1 MRWPVIDAPR
11 AVWAGMFIAALLS
24 ACATPSSA
32 PIDSTPATKVRPAA
46 PPGCPEAAD
55 ELPVQAL
62 YGTWEA
68 RFDGVPGAARVTFAP
83 HPDYAGSV
91 RGTIVRDGQGDTG
104 AQLAGD
110 IADDGLLTLDESRD
124 GRSISAVWSGDMQ
137 AASCG
142 REFKGTWR
150 NAIDDR
156 TRNFVLQKTGGL
168 K

>member
-1 MRWPVIDAPR
+1 MRPPV
-11 AVWAGMFIAALLS
+11 AVVPCAGWVGLLIAALLS
-24 ACATPSSA
+24 ACAAPSSV
-32 PIDSTPATKVRPAA
+32 PIISTPAVKVRPAA

-68 RFDGVPGAARVTFAP
+68 RFDGVPGVARVTFAP

-91 RGTIVRDGQGDTG
+91 RGTIVREGTNDAGS
-104 AQLAGD
+104 QLAGD

-156 TRNFVLQKTGGL
+156 TRNFVLHKTGNL

>member
-1 MRWPVIDAPR
+1 M
-11 AVWAGMFIAALLS
+11 
-24 ACATPSSA
+24 
-32 PIDSTPATKVRPAA
+32 
-46 PPGCPEAAD
+46 
-55 ELPVQAL
+55 
-62 YGTWEA
+62 
-68 RFDGVPGAARVTFAP
+68 
-83 HPDYAGSV
+83 